1 MTPASGLPPVNSTFE
16 PAWVR
21 NGSTQVKQD
30 YRTAQAF
37 EEMLVEQLAGSL
49 TEAGGIGAGESES
62 EGQGEGSPP
71 KLGGGAA
78 SAMLPQALSRG
89 ILAGGGLGLAEQL
102 TRELEGTQGA
112 HGTEGSSA
120 GATSGSATI
129 SPASG
134 GTTSAKGAAAA

>member
-1 MTPASGLPPVNSTFE
+1 MTRASGLPPVDSTFE

-49 TEAGGIGAGESES
+49 TEAGGIGASESES
-62 EGQGEGSPP
+62 EGQGEGSLP

-78 SAMLPQALSRG
+78 SMMLPQALSRG

-102 TRELEGTQGA
+102 TRELEGTRGV
-112 HGTEGSSA
+112 HTPGGSSPGTA
-120 GATSGSATI
+120 SA
-129 SPASG
+129 PAAIAPTSG
-134 GTTSAKGAAAA
+134 GTTSAKDAAAA

>member
-1 MTPASGLPPVNSTFE
+1 MTHLSGLPPVDATFE

-49 TEAGGIGAGESES
+49 TEAGGIGGTESES
-62 EGQGEGSPP
+62 EGQGEGGLP

-102 TRELEGTQGA
+102 TRQLEGTQGRHA
-112 HGTEGSSA
+112 AGGSSA
-120 GATSGSATI
+120 GTTSP
-129 SPASG
+129 PAAIAPTSG
-134 GTTSAKGAAAA
+134 GTATAKGTAA